1 METWNKLQ
9 TKGNWGEL
17 SLPGDANGLR
27 DLDREEIIARL
38 QQDADRGQ
46 AAAAGAGFH
55 KRPAAKSD
63 VSPAFEAELRDELRR
78 AIESRDALHDEIA
91 GLDHAIAGARKTLAG
106 QRKQLAADAQSIDRD
121 VAAFYGRALRDGA
134 ALDLPAD
141 LEERQTAKSDAG
153 RRLQPVEAALAGLC
167 DEVSVKR
174 DVLQNMARGVEGK
187 AWAVCRLTADKLLA
201 EYREIRARYER
212 LNDLLRGLQQTARGD
227 LSGVGHASPEV
238 CEVLASR
245 ADVIVGS
252 RKDGRSVAIQDWLA
266 FRDRLLSDAD
276 AAFQV

>member
-17 SLPGDANGLR
+17 PFPGDIDANGLR

-78 AIESRDALHDEIA
+78 AIEFRDALHDEIA
-91 GLDHAIAGARKTLAG
+91 GLDRAILEARKTLAG

-121 VAAFYGRALRDGA
+121 VAAFYGRVLRAGRDGA

-238 CEVLASR
+238 CEALASR
-245 ADVIVGS
+245 ADVIEP
-252 RKDGRSVAIQDWLA
+252 DL
-266 FRDRLLSDAD
+266 
-276 AAFQV
+276 